1 MYRASALSLYRA
13 WESFNEARSADDAEE
28 REARLDKFL
37 ALLHHY
43 RWKGNLCLFE
53 LEKICPAMNAGA
65 CNVLAREL
73 LTDIHQ
79 LCRNL
84 AEQSTSSP
92 GSSAPVTSGT
102 VSGPQDRR
110 VPGSGDGGDDDG
122 GNGDGDE
129 DEEEEVEDDE
139 EEERR
144 QEQQRRRE
152 SGHVTALADYLLAGR
167 GFTLLL
173 TLDSLLNQELACRE
187 DLLNLLLSLLPLL
200 WKIPVREEQARAY
213 HLPPLGENLFSAS
226 SSQAFSQPQPSPSR
240 KGTAFPL
247 SGRYNCSGG
256 SASRKHRRHRKGGP
270 GHEARDKAQAPHAST
285 DSELSSSERPTAA
298 ATLLANWRQ
307 VAPNRSLASTGLF
320 TSEDFSP
327 PKPGGSYPSPLGESL
342 ERFGCGGAAMEE
354 QAARLADVEAHVQP
368 SIETEVQRLPVCELD
383 VVNANDPSGL
393 VLGLGRDAHVADGT
407 PFELCRVL
415 LSLLG
420 KLCEAELASATRGQA
435 SVCTVLPS
443 LLRFL
448 SALGGGDRNSETGV
462 MAAGWTGET
471 VAFVQ
476 RMLLHAV
483 LRLLTATNAA
493 LHGEADGMPDALR
506 TAALDLLNAARLA
519 KLGLERP
526 RAEPFAPRLKRTLK
540 EVQQQEE
547 EEKLALYKCLEP
559 QDESKSRYHWLLLLP
574 ELIHATLQLMLRYVQ
589 AAGSNP
595 FLLNQAVDLIQEFV
609 KQQGFDLLQES
620 LVDLEALVS
629 SVATQQQQRQHHLLL
644 PSPSLPMGALEV
656 RDARVYIRIL
666 VDDITE
672 VISALKKAR
681 VEQVYPASGHRKRHH
696 HQPFHH
702 RACPQPSCPQ
712 EHHHSDLSGL
722 PMCAFTPSR
731 MPLNPFEE
739 QDDEGR
745 EDAASL
751 GATGKTTDGLCCVAI
766 FSARC
771 LAMLESVQTS
781 EFALRVLSGTSGAG
795 VCCCLD
801 LHAALRP
808 ILRSLWS
815 PVGAGS
821 KAYQQ
826 YALAVLGKL
835 LLDQLG
841 GNHQG
846 NVDGKPKPSTAC
858 QICESAAD
866 DDGSGLDS
874 AAQSG
879 GSSPSSAQA
888 VDRPRR
894 WEALAAYRGPVLG
907 EAGPGA
913 ALLVA
918 RHLCHLARRGGPE
931 LRRQLYVH
939 VLSPAIRQGV
949 EATQHA
955 RQLGL
960 GGEAAAGG
968 CVHACH
974 LHARCPSPQLIR
986 KCLEA
991 VPVLLQHR
999 SLLELFLVSDGLS
1012 QVTELLFL
1020 EEVRPAAL
1028 AVFHTLILALEGQ
1041 GPEEAEG
1048 PEPVQRSSEA
1058 SQRDAANSAHL
1069 APDSPQSD
1077 EAGAGSRRR
1086 LSRLCAGLRDGH
1098 VTPMR
1103 RKKSHGDGSPEF
1115 HHNNHHHH
1123 QHHHHNQHH
1132 HQQRAAD
1139 LFLCVTLLSVTRD
1152 EGGEDST
1159 DRDSEDTS
1167 GYDSTP
1173 CVCVGERYGAS
1184 SLPRL
1189 SPDCA
1194 ALPTSDGEV
1203 RLAADVWASC
1213 RRLCQASLAF
1223 RGRLARSG
1231 ALQVCRRLTAIIIKD
1246 LSPSPG
1252 APRQDGLAGR
1262 RPKAAPAAEDN
1273 DAGASAALPRTQ
1285 SNTSSDFS
1293 STEQLTTE
1301 VHVAA
1306 AALSESSETITQQEP
1321 ADGDQTLRAESC
1333 DGSLQRPPDDDGDD
1347 ADAPDAEV
1355 TPTSEAGDGW
1365 PASCRSSSIGTS
1377 KSESVGQR
1385 LDGHAA
1391 RAADGHA
1398 APDVKREAT
1407 SNNEEG
1413 RWCACETER
1422 TDRPDR
1428 PELVKIRLLE
1438 ALLAVCLHG
1447 CTLTGSQQR
1456 DNDLPGQGFSTKDLL
1471 KELWGLLAESG
1482 LLATELARPLCEAL
1496 LRVALTGGPPD
1507 DALLDFDDKK
1517 RADEEL
1523 FPLDG
1528 EWSADPFDDPEEVK
1542 GMQPEHSPGGGC
1554 SGEEGGYEADSE
1566 SNPDDNTEEGS
1577 KDESAPRLAPGPAF
1591 PLGMD
1596 GGPAACA
1603 SPQPLP
1609 GQLAYPELCV
1619 LVLKLLAAA
1628 PLELSVATRVFRTLL
1643 EIARG
1648 GEQNRVALYQQGV
1661 VKTLLIGFTALLGQ
1675 ADPAMR
1681 ECQTALVDLLVAM
1694 TTSHMSSEELAL
1706 LLRLFSEQRPPTELL
1721 LSGLSQ
1727 VVQANT
1733 QAVPSHFL
1741 SFPTAQGGG
1750 AALHAMARVAT
1761 AGVKARAASPVQRAF
1776 QEFLRC
1782 TRPDPSRKDDGGG
1795 GGAAPPRGPA
1805 SPWVISSVR
1814 LALPAEHQAWGQQ
1827 HTGRPAGFSASL
1839 WLRVGWGPGGEDNGA
1854 AAAGGA
1860 GERVRRSKKNRL
1872 LVFRDSSI
1880 DSPEG
1885 ERVVVIDYPNPHKA
1899 GDRMVDEGLLHLL
1912 SFGSRSLM
1920 LQVWAEPDAG
1930 LLTFRVVVDAGDGK
1944 KVDLLAQAETAED
1957 VLALGQWQ
1965 HLALSYQQRPEG
1977 KRNAH
1982 GRLAVWIDGC
1992 RVSEMALDFVVPP
2005 ARKPTS
2011 PADAQR
2017 LHCLLG
2023 HSVGSQ
2029 EEAERLLGSWS
2040 LGNLMVFYDAILTP
2054 EFAFHLFAC
2063 GPDTRSILPCKQR
2076 SPAPVYSKYV
2086 TLAMLE
2092 GGNLKDL
2099 LACSSE
2105 FNLSPL
2111 VMNLCLTYCPSHPTR
2126 YTVYDF
2132 PAPTQSRVP
2141 GRAPPPAKAPSPR
2154 DIKLVPDGPE
2164 VLRAPQ
2170 PSSHRGLQSS
2180 VYKIGGTSAFIFLF
2194 ARVVELSESE
2204 VTQAKALEVA
2214 LSLARRHQK
2223 RVQEMSDC
2231 HGYAMIYEVLTKK
2244 RCLVGFHTLKVL
2256 LEACCDGVVLRWSR
2270 ERSRFELE
2278 RESDAVIQDVELLAS
2293 LLLAWNVWM
2302 RAPAGVWETLLTA
2315 LEILIRPNHP
2325 AQMFNI
2331 QQLLRARVVDQLL
2344 LTCQVLQENRS
2355 EGSASLPLAVSH
2367 SFVKIIGEVLG
2378 SPPDA
2383 ALLASV
2389 CRFLL
2394 AVHPPD
2400 ATYVCH
2406 ASVGFYFTLRAN
2418 GRALDERISAISA
2431 LRRDQA
2437 QSSTPIMSPATA
2449 PSTTFPFHPATVP
2462 PASRGSPRDSVD
2474 LVDAQPDVGRVQPAS
2489 SGGGGGSPRLR
2500 RQRAMRQREASLD
2513 ELREVSEHESDTPS
2527 ATVLRESRS
2536 TRVRA
2541 RRASGG
2547 SGSIVNSGGSAR
2559 PKAGADPGPTTERGG
2574 DAVLSSDR
2582 AGLRGTVEE
2591 NLPDR
2596 DCVKAA
2602 CNAAG
2607 MDQSAGPAVTGL
2619 DNCATGRSSAGREC
2633 HSEILKRKCG
2643 VGRRVA
2649 DTESSLSP
2657 SSSSSSNV
2665 SEHVRGSLATAD
2677 AFAAAQQRSR
2687 HEHQPVGEA
2696 AVPAP
2701 DARMFRRSNTNEFS
2715 AEGTVDESSGGPSEQ
2730 EGMGE
2735 QTVSDGG
2742 RVPRLQ
2748 RMMSRHWDLGL
2759 AFPGSGAGLG
2769 SSKGVWK
2776 SSTSLGEWDTVS
2788 GATTASG
2795 STLSL
2800 GSPMQHCSVPEDGL
2814 MLVCCGLYHLLQG
2827 VLLNLP
2833 DSMLPLVTEQL
2844 LTAETLL
2851 VLANHRSPLQR
2862 LAVVK
2867 LLDVYFQ
2874 RVSDDQKAAF
2884 VKMHGLY
2891 LLANQLHQRAATHG
2905 LAEALLSMLLACPS
2919 ALDEE
2924 LELQAVREC
2933 PSFQRRWGVPLLA
2946 LAESSLHDTPL
2957 AHNLLCALLQLFGAC
2972 TRLADV
2978 LLDSGLLS
2986 TLCNIV
2992 ALLTGIA
2999 EGGLA
3004 QWECRLLL
3012 GDVQQLLV
3020 AATIHAC
3027 STGGG
3032 QYLRLLD
3039 DLVVLLNCLQGSA
3052 NPRTQGVAV
3061 ALQFRVLQAA
3071 VDLVRSVAD
3080 TESQGMTSSFV
3091 LPSAPHHALQ
3101 QKRRSIAGT
3110 SVVRDSIIPR
3120 QPRQRLAPFAFPTGS
3135 PPLGRPDASL
3145 LCTLGHDAGAGA
3157 SMAPHSDTLLL
3168 MRMRSVASDE
3178 LSRLVQR
3185 RMSQD
3190 NSLRAPEAELIQRLQ
3205 RVTVMAVNRI
3215 LFQDPVHDEVEF
3227 ADLPMTPSAG
3237 QPPSIHCGSPLSDE
3251 EDRAEWPM
3259 AVSTRLAF
3267 QRQIFHMM
3275 LDGLKIAVECG
3286 KSNAPRQQWRRIL
3299 WACRETFRAQLGRL
3313 LVHVLS
3319 PLRSPAERRL
3329 GLEVV
3334 AEPNC
3339 KEMLRETLSSPP
3351 QARHGPKLALYV
3363 SELLREQGRE
3373 GRTLGRKE
3381 QRAAEVLLNL
3391 LRQCGYK
3398 SVPPGAP
3405 PKADVVEAVRE
3416 EREKFQKEEESNRE
3430 AWVRRMTTN
3439 GQALLGRIETRARS
3453 VSRVAAEVTQRVAGR
3468 QGLERKK
3475 VIAHIREAYKAELSA
3490 QRCWQTLFR
3499 QLTHERAVWF
3509 DPVACPSSWQLD
3521 PTEGPNR
3528 ERRRLQ
3534 RCHIT
3539 IPNKYLLKDRWT
3551 SAADAIK
3558 LPLSFLFDDKS
3569 SSSGSS
3575 AVKDKATSEPT
3586 KFTRRCIS
3594 VVPSRE
3600 TPGELLLGE
3609 TGMYFVEDS
3618 TGDATETPSCVGEAE
3633 ALSFSWTYE
3642 DIKEVHLRWWQ
3653 LRDNALEVFLTNGRT
3668 LLLTF
3673 DSTKVRDQVYQTIL
3687 SSDLPN
3693 LLEYGNLSALTQL
3706 WCAGQITNFEYLTH
3720 LNKHAGRS
3728 FNDLM
3733 QYPVFPFVLR
3743 DYASETLDLADPKVY
3758 RNLVKPIAVQC
3769 KEKEDRY
3776 INNYKWLEE
3785 EYRKGGREDDPM
3797 PPVQPYHYGSHYSN
3811 SGTVLH
3817 FLVRLPPFTKMF
3829 LAYQDQSFDI
3839 PDRTFHSM
3847 VTTWRL
3853 SSYESTTDVKE
3864 LVPEFFY
3871 LPEFLANREGFD
3883 FGLRQN
3889 GDRVNHVTLPLWA
3902 RGDPR
3907 LFVLLQRQ
3915 ALESENV
3922 SLSLCHWIDLVFGHK
3937 QKGKAAVQAIN
3948 VFHPATYFGMDVSA
3962 VEDPVQRR
3970 ALETMI
3976 KTYGQTPR
3984 QLFSSQHPTRGA
3996 PRSPVEADITSA
4008 MGMLVQLAFRETR
4021 ETRDHARETV
4031 APSPLPWIKG
4041 LRWGEYVGSPSCP
4054 DPMVCFSQPHPG
4066 QRFGSLLALPTRV
4079 VCGLAPNFCLMMTY
4093 SKEQGVRSMHNTDI
4107 HWSAILSWGY
4117 ADNILRLKSKQTEPP
4132 VSFIQCDAADQ
4143 VSSCAWVPDGC
4154 QLFTGNQEGVVTAYV
4169 TRFSAATPSELEVE
4183 SCVHLYGHTDAVALL
4198 HVCKPY
4204 SVLVSASIDGTC
4216 IVWDLNRLC
4225 YVQSLTGHKSPVMA
4239 VSASETT
4246 GDIATACSSVGGGSD
4261 LRLWTVN
4268 GDLIGHVHSPEMVR
4282 SLAFSNQ
4289 PEGTSVNVIAGG
4301 LETGVVRLW
4310 STWDLKPV
4318 REIAYPKSGLAV
4330 ISLTFSCDG
4339 LHLFTVDSEGKVVA
4353 WCRRDHARSKPP
4365 LFYSFLGSFS
4375 A

>member
-84 AEQSTSSP
+84 
-92 GSSAPVTSGT
+92 
-102 VSGPQDRR
+102 
-110 VPGSGDGGDDDG
+110 
-122 GNGDGDE
+122 
-129 DEEEEVEDDE
+129 
-139 EEERR
+139 ERR

-1069 APDSPQSD
+1069 APDSPQ
-1077 EAGAGSRRR
+1077 R

-1355 TPTSEAGDGW
+1355 TPTSEAGDG
-1365 PASCRSSSIGTS
+1365 
-1377 KSESVGQR
+1377 
-1385 LDGHAA
+1385 
-1391 RAADGHA
+1391 
-1398 APDVKREAT
+1398 
-1407 SNNEEG
+1407 
-1413 RWCACETER
+1413 
-1422 TDRPDR
+1422 

-2462 PASRGSPRDSVD
+2462 PASR
-2474 LVDAQPDVGRVQPAS
+2474 
-2489 SGGGGGSPRLR
+2489 
-2500 RQRAMRQREASLD
+2500 
-2513 ELREVSEHESDTPS
+2513 
-2527 ATVLRESRS
+2527 
-2536 TRVRA
+2536 
-2541 RRASGG
+2541 
-2547 SGSIVNSGGSAR
+2547 
-2559 PKAGADPGPTTERGG
+2559 
-2574 DAVLSSDR
+2574 
-2582 AGLRGTVEE
+2582 
-2591 NLPDR
+2591 
-2596 DCVKAA
+2596 
-2602 CNAAG
+2602 
-2607 MDQSAGPAVTGL
+2607 VTGL

-3101 QKRRSIAGT
+3101 QKRRSI
-3110 SVVRDSIIPR
+3110 
-3120 QPRQRLAPFAFPTGS
+3120 
-3135 PPLGRPDASL
+3135 
-3145 LCTLGHDAGAGA
+3145 AGAGA

-3829 LAYQDQSFDI
+3829 LAYQGKYQSFDI

>member
-1 MYRASALSLYRA
+1 MEMLIGEREMWTKDKEVAVTLKPEEAMYRASALSLYRA

-92 GSSAPVTSGT
+92 GGSAPVTSGT

-110 VPGSGDGGDDDG
+110 VPGSGDGDDDDG

-200 WKIPVREEQARAY
+200 WKIPVREEQAPY

-226 SSQAFSQPQPSPSR
+226 SSQASSQPQPSPSR

-298 ATLLANWRQ
+298 ATLLANWR
-307 VAPNRSLASTGLF
+307 
-320 TSEDFSP
+320 
-327 PKPGGSYPSPLGESL
+327 
-342 ERFGCGGAAMEE
+342 

-506 TAALDLLNAARLA
+506 TAALDLLNAA
-519 KLGLERP
+519 
-526 RAEPFAPRLKRTLK
+526 
-540 EVQQQEE
+540 Q
-547 EEKLALYKCLEP
+547 
-559 QDESKSRYHWLLLLP
+559 
-574 ELIHATLQLMLRYVQ
+574 LIHATLQLMLRYVQ

-1301 VHVAA
+1301 
-1306 AALSESSETITQQEP
+1306 
-1321 ADGDQTLRAESC
+1321 
-1333 DGSLQRPPDDDGDD
+1333 
-1347 ADAPDAEV
+1347 
-1355 TPTSEAGDGW
+1355 
-1365 PASCRSSSIGTS
+1365 
-1377 KSESVGQR
+1377 
-1385 LDGHAA
+1385 
-1391 RAADGHA
+1391 
-1398 APDVKREAT
+1398 
-1407 SNNEEG
+1407 
-1413 RWCACETER
+1413 R

-1517 RADEEL
+1517 VGSLALVD
-1523 FPLDG
+1523 
-1528 EWSADPFDDPEEVK
+1528 WHCTY
-1542 GMQPEHSPGGGC
+1542 PEHSPGGGC

-1795 GGAAPPRGPA
+1795 GAAPPPRPG
-1805 SPWVISSVR
+1805 I
-1814 LALPAEHQAWGQQ
+1814 ALGHLL
-1827 HTGRPAGFSASL
+1827 RPAGAAGRAPGVGSAAH
-1839 WLRVGWGPGGEDNGA
+1839 GPPGGVQRLPVAPGRL
-1854 AAAGGA
+1854 GPWGR
-1860 GERVRRSKKNRL
+1860 GQRRRRGRRGRRTCSQ
-1872 LVFRDSSI
+1872 VQEEP
-1880 DSPEG
+1880 SPQG

-2437 QSSTPIMSPATA
+2437 QSSTPIMSRATA

-2462 PASRGSPRDSVD
+2462 PASRG
-2474 LVDAQPDVGRVQPAS
+2474 
-2489 SGGGGGSPRLR
+2489 
-2500 RQRAMRQREASLD
+2500 EAWL
-2513 ELREVSEHESDTPS
+2513 
-2527 ATVLRESRS
+2527 
-2536 TRVRA
+2536 
-2541 RRASGG
+2541 
-2547 SGSIVNSGGSAR
+2547 NSGRSAE
-2559 PKAGADPGPTTERGG
+2559 KW
-2574 DAVLSSDR
+2574 L
-2582 AGLRGTVEE
+2582 
-2591 NLPDR
+2591 
-2596 DCVKAA
+2596 
-2602 CNAAG
+2602 
-2607 MDQSAGPAVTGL
+2607 
-2619 DNCATGRSSAGREC
+2619 
-2633 HSEILKRKCG
+2633 H
-2643 VGRRVA
+2643 
-2649 DTESSLSP
+2649 LSP

-2701 DARMFRRSNTNEFS
+2701 DARVFRRSNTNEFS

-3101 QKRRSIAGT
+3101 QKRRSIAG
-3110 SVVRDSIIPR
+3110 
-3120 QPRQRLAPFAFPTGS
+3120 
-3135 PPLGRPDASL
+3135 
-3145 LCTLGHDAGAGA
+3145 AGA
-3157 SMAPHSDTLLL
+3157 SMAPQSDTLLL

-3829 LAYQDQSFDI
+3829 LAYQGKYQSFDI